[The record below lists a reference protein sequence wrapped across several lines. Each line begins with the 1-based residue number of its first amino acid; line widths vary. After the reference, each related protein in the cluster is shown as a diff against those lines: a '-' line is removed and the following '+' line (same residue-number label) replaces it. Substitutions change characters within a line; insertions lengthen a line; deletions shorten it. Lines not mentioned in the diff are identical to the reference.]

1 MASIDILDILEDLNI
16 QYEGSSII
24 FKSFDKVVEEGI
36 KSTHFKKLVSVLTN
50 ELALFYNLD
59 DCIQSIDESNVE
71 AFQFELSGFL
81 QEYGCPYDSL
91 KSGNINERLSTKLD
105 CQKLLCMIF
114 LLFFLDNFFILFL
127 VYLATELQA
136 AKMYF
141 SSNPNR
147 LNLKNTQ
154 DNSDHEDTSK
164 CYEYLNSIRISL
176 NMQEPPANIPVD
188 SYLHFLKKK
197 LSEMI
202 PPSTKANAP
211 IIKKPLT
218 TSQWKQL
225 EIFHKTLTQKYTARR
240 EMLLKRLDVTIAS
253 FNWSERAKKFFEEI
267 ASKYQSKRHQ
277 MRVESGVKMAD
288 LLAAREDLA
297 YMSKTSSGETLHK
310 CKINKVKM
318 GKVPDRGGRVNEMS
332 APPPGMPSWQNR
344 KNTGYNQ
351 SKGGRGYNNQ
361 SQGGRGYNNQSQGGR
376 GYSNQSQGR
385 GQSRWNRGGSHY
397 SDGHFDRV
405 FSGGQQGRGGFS
417 SGGRYN
423 YTS

>member
-36 KSTHFKKLVSVLTN
+36 KSTHFKKLVSVSTN

-105 CQKLLCMIF
+105 CQKLLF
-114 LLFFLDNFFILFL
+114 
-127 VYLATELQA
+127 YLATELQA

-197 LSEMI
+197 LSEML
-202 PPSTKANAP
+202 PPSTKGNAP

-225 EIFHKTLTQKYTARR
+225 EIIHKTLTQEYTARR

-277 MRVESGVKMAD
+277 MRVESGVKIAD

-297 YMSKTSSGETLHK
+297 YMSKTSSGDTLHK

-332 APPPGMPSWQNR
+332 APPPEMPSWQNR

-351 SKGGRGYNNQ
+351 SRGGRGYNNQ
-361 SQGGRGYNNQSQGGR
+361 SQGGRGYNNQYQGGRGYNNQSQGGR
-376 GYSNQSQGR
+376 GYNNQSQGR